1 MEANRLELDKPVTIA
16 GAGPAVAGGMEL
28 VLCCDFRV
36 MEQSTFFGVYC
47 RHWGIPFGDK
57 VAITFSI
64 EENVLLI

>member
-1 MEANRLELDKPVTIA
+1 LIA
-16 GAGPAVAGGMEL
+16 AVAAGIEL
-28 VLCCDFRV
+28 ALWCDFRV
-36 MEQSTFFGVYC
+36 MEQSIYFGVYC